1 MITSRGT
8 AVSKQNRLRGL
19 SSFFFF
25 SFSFFLAFFIF
36 SSPPL
41 RRAYFTDHTAIL
53 ARRSCRVFFNL
64 DGTDRARACQTGPL
78 SNRRRCFSNNLAPSL
93 SLAPLFPSLTRT
105 RVHDLAT
112 ILVSRSTLSLP
123 TLDVV
128 VVVVRTKINHHA
140 RGILR
145 ISRIA
150 LDASLTYIV
159 FTHYMCA
166 NACTSICVCMYV
178 QHTPL
183 VRARVASNT
192 TSSPRECSPSTCVS
206 RTPGDPRTH
215 GAIRNWAWIRALRF
229 FSHVVLVSFFPFFF
243 FFLIMFLIIRYTP

>member
-19 SSFFFF
+19 SSFFFFF

-64 DGTDRARACQTGPL
+64 DGTDRARARQTGPL
-78 SNRRRCFSNNLAPSL
+78 SNRRRCFSNNLALSL

-128 VVVVRTKINHHA
+128 AVVHTKINHHA

-166 NACTSICVCMYV
+166 HAYMCVYVCTTHSARACSRCVEHNLLSERMF
-178 QHTPL
+178 TFN
-183 VRARVASNT
+183 VR
-192 TSSPRECSPSTCVS
+192 
-206 RTPGDPRTH
+206 
-215 GAIRNWAWIRALRF
+215 
-229 FSHVVLVSFFPFFF
+229 
-243 FFLIMFLIIRYTP
+243 